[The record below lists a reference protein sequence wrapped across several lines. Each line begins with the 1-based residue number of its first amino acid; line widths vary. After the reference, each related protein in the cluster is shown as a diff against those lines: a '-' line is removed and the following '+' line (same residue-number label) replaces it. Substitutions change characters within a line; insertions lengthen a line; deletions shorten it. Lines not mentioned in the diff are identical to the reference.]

1 MLKTTAPVTGQNF
14 IFTITPDRNY
24 NNDSMSNSPKSR
36 SVKMHGRV
44 RWLFFFAVL
53 TLISFGIVLYLI
65 KTDLD
70 KTRSSVDYT
79 YSILKDIAELKGS
92 LSQAESSTRS
102 LLISGDKNWTP
113 HIEQLHA
120 KTHMFLQ
127 KVQSKVTNDTAFA
140 FIELTLLKELI
151 DSKESFQKSVIVN
164 DRSPEK
170 IREKISF
177 TGEGPQQSRAAF
189 NILDKLTAS
198 GEKVLAERLQANAR
212 NYSKSLYTAIFGAIV
227 AFIIVLSLIIQL
239 NRDISRRKKAEESV
253 GYSDERYRNLIEN
266 ASMVMYT
273 TDQNG
278 IITFANQQVGDL
290 TGYSVEELIGKDF
303 SFLLHPS
310 WMQQVFNHYTQQF
323 QERSLSTTLEFIIRT
338 KSGNQKWVEQTAQL
352 IIKDELV
359 QGFQCMV
366 RDITEKKKIE
376 LELKESEQK
385 RKENQL
391 RLEAILENTTSL
403 IFIKSL
409 EGRYITINK
418 RFKEVLG
425 VTDEM
430 VINQTDYDFSEKETA
445 DHYKMLD
452 EEVINTRKPVET
464 EEWVFGPQGR
474 KNLLVIKFP
483 LIDQKKKI
491 FGIGGIATDITDR
504 ILYQQK
510 LIEAR
515 KNAEEAKQLQE
526 QFLANMSHEIRTPMN
541 GIQGMTNLLLQTDLN
556 VQQREFTAMIKRSVN
571 NLLVI
576 VNDILDFSKIKAGKI
591 TIDKV
596 PFTIQDILNN
606 IKAQFDPEVSLKEL
620 ELVLEYDNGLPAT
633 IVGDPYRLN
642 QVLVNIIG
650 NAIKFTVS
658 GEVRV
663 KTELVKQTG
672 NKVDIRFIVS
682 DTGIGFPDEKA
693 GLIFEAFSQAG
704 PEIARNYG
712 GAGLGLAICKG
723 LLDLQNGSIQA
734 INIPGGGAVF
744 TIQIPYEIQSIQNSE
759 TDGASML
766 KEKRFLVVE
775 DNEVNQKLVSY
786 VLKKVGGTVDIANNG
801 RAAIDL
807 LEQKKNGYDLII
819 MDIQM
824 PVMDGYEATEYI
836 RKTLQLQIPII
847 AMTATALKGDR
858 DRSEQV
864 GMNDFML
871 KPFDF
876 DDLYKR
882 LIRLLSKNKQQ
893 PDNNESMRNQ
903 KLYDLSLLEG
913 LDDKDSLLDVL
924 NLFLDNTPAQMIELA
939 ALCKAD
945 NWDALYQLAHKLKG
959 ALAMLQA
966 TYISDLLG
974 KIESNARERKDI
986 DQIAAKVQEACALF
1000 EQMKSQLIDE
1010 KEQIMGR

>member
-1 MLKTTAPVTGQNF
+1 
-14 IFTITPDRNY
+14 
-24 NNDSMSNSPKSR
+24 
-36 SVKMHGRV
+36 MHGRV

-65 KTDLD
+65 KKDLD

-79 YSILKDIAELKGS
+79 YSILKNIAELKSALG
-92 LSQAESSTRS
+92 LAESATRS
-102 LLISGDKNWTP
+102 FLITDDKNWQP
-113 HIEQLHA
+113 HIIQLH
-120 KTHMFLQ
+120 KKSQTLLQ
-127 KVQSKVTNDTAFA
+127 QIQSKVKNDTAFA
-140 FIELTLLKELI
+140 FLDLTLLGELVK
-151 DSKESFQKSVIVN
+151 SKASFQRSVIEN
-164 DRSPEK
+164 NRSTEK
-170 IREKISF
+170 IAERFLFS
-177 TGEGPQQSRAAF
+177 GEGPQQSRATF
-189 NILDKLTAS
+189 NLLDKLTIS
-198 GEKVLAERLQANAR
+198 GEKILAERLQANAR
-212 NYSKSLYTAIFGAIV
+212 NYSKSIYTAIAGAIT
-227 AFIIVLSLIIQL
+227 AFIIVLILIIQL
-239 NRDISRRKKAEESV
+239 NRDISRRKKAEEII
-253 GYSDERYRNLIEN
+253 GYSDERYKNLIEN

-273 TDQNG
+273 TDVNG
-278 IITFANQQVGDL
+278 IISFANQQVGDL
-290 TGYSVEELIGKDF
+290 TGYSVDELIGKDF

-323 QERSLSTTLEFIIRT
+323 QERTPSTTLEFIIRT
-338 KSGNQKWVEQTAQL
+338 KTGYQKWVEQTSQL
-352 IIKDELV
+352 IIKDEMV

-366 RDITEKKKIE
+366 RDISEKKKIE
-376 LELKESEQK
+376 LELKESEQR

-403 IFIKSL
+403 IFIKNL
-409 EGRYITINK
+409 DGRYITINK

-430 VINQTDYDFSEKETA
+430 VINNTDYDFSEKEAA

-452 EEVINTRKPVET
+452 EEVMNTRKAVET
-464 EEWVFGPQGR
+464 EEWIFGPQGR

-504 ILYQQK
+504 VLYQQK

-541 GIQGMTNLLLQTDLN
+541 GIQGMTNLLLQTELN
-556 VQQREFTAMIKRSVN
+556 TQQKEFTAMIKRSVN

-576 VNDILDFSKIKAGKI
+576 VNDILDFSKIKAGKL

-596 PFTIQDILNN
+596 PFNIREVLNN
-606 IKAQFDPEVSLKEL
+606 IKAQFDPEVAQKKLGLIFEN
-620 ELVLEYDNGLPAT
+620 DQGLPT
-633 IVGDPYRLN
+633 TLLGDPYRLN
-642 QVLVNIIG
+642 QILVNIIG

-658 GEVRV
+658 GEVSV
-663 KTELVKQTG
+663 KTELIHQTTD
-672 NKVDIRFIVS
+672 KADIRFTIS
-682 DTGIGFPDEKA
+682 DTGIGFPDEKLD
-693 GLIFEAFSQAG
+693 LIFEPFVQAG

-723 LLDLQNGSIQA
+723 LLDLQKGSVQA
-734 INIPGGGAVF
+734 MNKPGGGTVF
-744 TIQIPYEIQSIQNSE
+744 TIQLPYEIPTDQQQE
-759 TDGASML
+759 TDETLLL
-766 KEKRFLVVE
+766 KGKHFLVVE

-801 RAAIDL
+801 RVAIDL
-807 LEQKKNGYDLII
+807 LEQKNMHYDLII

-824 PVMDGYEATEYI
+824 PVMDGYEATMYI
-836 RKTLQLQIPII
+836 RNTLQLQIPII

-858 DRSEQV
+858 ERSEQV

-882 LIRLLSKNKQQ
+882 LIRLLLKNNSN
-893 PDNNESMRNQ
+893 PVNTASMNSE

-924 NLFLDNTPAQMIELA
+924 NLFLENTPAQMTELSALAEA
-939 ALCKAD
+939 AD
-945 NWDALYQLAHKLKG
+945 WDALYQLAHKLKG

-966 TYISDLLG
+966 SFIAELLG
-974 KIESNARERKDI
+974 QIESDARERKDI
-986 DQIAAKVQEACALF
+986 DQIGHKVASVCSLF
-1000 EQMKSQLIDE
+1000 EQMKIQLINE
-1010 KEQIMGR
+1010 KEQIMLR

>member
-1 MLKTTAPVTGQNF
+1 
-14 IFTITPDRNY
+14 
-24 NNDSMSNSPKSR
+24 MSTNTKNR
-36 SVKMHGRV
+36 SVIMHGRV

-65 KTDLD
+65 KQELD
-70 KTRSSVDYT
+70 KTRASVDYT
-79 YSILKDIAELKGS
+79 YSVLKDIAELKSS
-92 LSQAESSTRS
+92 LGQAESATRS
-102 LLISGDKNWTP
+102 LLITDDKNWQP
-113 HIEQLHA
+113 IIEQLHEKTNILYTQIDA
-120 KTHMFLQ
+120 KI
-127 KVQSKVTNDTAFA
+127 KNDTAFSSSS
-140 FIELTLLKELI
+140 FILLKELI
-151 DSKESFQKSVIVN
+151 KNKDQFQKALLTDSTSTESIKK
-164 DRSPEK
+164 RFS
-170 IREKISF
+170 S
-177 TGEGPQQSRAAF
+177 TGEGPQQSQAAF
-189 NILDKLTAS
+189 NILNKLTVC
-198 GEKVLAERLQANAR
+198 GEIVLSQRLQANAK
-212 NYSKSLYTAIFGAIV
+212 NYSYSIYVAIIGAII
-227 AFIIVLSLIIQL
+227 AFIIVLALIIQL

-253 GYSDERYRNLIEN
+253 GFSDERYKNLIEN

-273 TDQNG
+273 TDING

-323 QERSLSTTLEFIIRT
+323 QSKTTSTSLEFVIRT
-338 KSGNQKWVEQTAQL
+338 KTGNQKWVEQTAQL
-352 IIKDELV
+352 IVKDEMV

-376 LELKESEQK
+376 LELKESELR

-403 IFIKSL
+403 IFIKGL
-409 EGRYITINK
+409 DGRYITINK
-418 RFKEVLG
+418 RFKEVMG

-430 VINQTDYDFSEKETA
+430 VIGKTDYEFSEKEA
-445 DHYKMLD
+445 GDHYKRLD
-452 EEVINTRKPVET
+452 EEVISTRKPVET
-464 EEWVFGPQGR
+464 EEWIFGPEGR

-483 LIDQKKKI
+483 LIDHRKKI

-504 ILYQQK
+504 VLYQQK

-541 GIQGMTNLLLQTDLN
+541 GIQGMTNLLLQTELN
-556 VQQREFTAMIKRSVN
+556 GQQKEFTSMIKRSVN

-591 TIDKV
+591 TLDKV
-596 PFTIQDILNN
+596 PFQIREVFSQIKSQFELDI
-606 IKAQFDPEVSLKEL
+606 AQKKLALIID
-620 ELVLEYDNGLPAT
+620 YDMGLPDT
-633 IVGDPYRLN
+633 VIGDPYRLN
-642 QVLVNIIG
+642 QVLVNIVG
-650 NAIKFTVS
+650 NAVKFTVS
-658 GEVRV
+658 GEIRI
-663 KTELVKQTG
+663 KTDVIEQTG
-672 NKVDIRFIVS
+672 NKATIRFIVS
-682 DTGIGFPDEKA
+682 DTGMGVPDEKKQI
-693 GLIFEAFSQAG
+693 IFEPFTQAG

-712 GAGLGLAICKG
+712 GAGLGLSICKG
-723 LLDLQNGSIQA
+723 LLGLQGGTIEFANKS
-734 INIPGGGAVF
+734 GGGAEF
-744 TIQIPYEIQSIQNSE
+744 IILIPYEVPQEQAAERDESQL
-759 TDGASML
+759 L
-766 KEKRFLVVE
+766 KGKHFLVVE

-801 RAAIDL
+801 RVAIDL
-807 LEQKKNGYDLII
+807 LEQKKTTYDLII
-819 MDIQM
+819 MDLQM

-836 RKTLQLQIPII
+836 RNTLQLQIPII

-858 DRSEQV
+858 DRSVQV

-882 LIRLLSKNKQQ
+882 LIRLLIKDSTQS
-893 PDNNESMRNQ
+893 DNHDTMNSR

-924 NLFLDNTPAQMIELA
+924 NLFLENTPVQMTELA
-939 ALCKAD
+939 ELSQKEE
-945 NWDALYQLAHKLKG
+945 WDALYQLAHKLKG

-966 TYISDLLG
+966 THISELLG
-974 KIESNARERKDI
+974 KIEAGARERKEI
-986 DQIAAKVQEACALF
+986 DQIPAKVAEVCTLF
-1000 EQMKSQLIDE
+1000 DQMKVQLIEE
-1010 KEQIMGR
+1010 KEQIMGQ

>member
-1 MLKTTAPVTGQNF
+1 
-14 IFTITPDRNY
+14 
-24 NNDSMSNSPKSR
+24 
-36 SVKMHGRV
+36 MHGRV

-65 KTDLD
+65 KKDLD
-70 KTRSSVDYT
+70 KTRTSVDFT
-79 YSILKDIAELKGS
+79 YSVLKDIAELKSS
-92 LSQAESSTRS
+92 LGQAESATRS
-102 LLISGDKNWTP
+102 LLITNDKNWQP
-113 HIEQLHA
+113 IIEELHQR
-120 KTHMFLQ
+120 TNTLLDQ
-127 KVQSKVTNDTAFA
+127 IQSKIKNDTAFSSSSL
-140 FIELTLLKELI
+140 ILLKELI
-151 DSKESFQKSVIVN
+151 KNKEAFQRSVIADVITIDAIKN
-164 DRSPEK
+164 RFSL
-170 IREKISF
+170 S
-177 TGEGPQQSRAAF
+177 GEGPQQSQAAF
-189 NILDKLTAS
+189 NMLHRLTVC
-198 GEKVLAERLQANAR
+198 GEIVLSQRLQANAQ
-212 NYSKSLYTAIFGAIV
+212 NYSKSIYAAIIGAII
-227 AFIIVLSLIIQL
+227 AFIIVLALIIQL

-253 GYSDERYRNLIEN
+253 GYSDERYKNLIEN

-273 TDQNG
+273 TDING

-310 WMQQVFNHYTQQF
+310 WMQQVFNHYAQQF
-323 QERSLSTTLEFIIRT
+323 QSKTISTSLEFVIRT
-338 KSGNQKWVEQTAQL
+338 KSGNQKWVEQTAQI
-352 IIKDELV
+352 IIKDEMI

-376 LELKESEQK
+376 IELKESEQR

-403 IFIKSL
+403 IFIKGL
-409 EGRYITINK
+409 DGRYITINK
-418 RFKEVLG
+418 RFKEVMG

-430 VINQTDYDFSEKETA
+430 VIGKTDYEFSEKESG

-452 EEVINTRKPVET
+452 EEVISTRKPVET
-464 EEWVFGPQGR
+464 EEWIFGPEGR

-483 LIDQKKKI
+483 LVDHRKKI

-504 ILYQQK
+504 VLYQQK

-541 GIQGMTNLLLQTDLN
+541 GIQGMTNLLLQTELN
-556 VQQREFTAMIKRSVN
+556 GQQKEFTSMIKRSVN
-571 NLLVI
+571 NLLII

-591 TIDKV
+591 TLDKV
-596 PFTIQDILNN
+596 PFRIREVLNQ
-606 IKAQFDPEVSLKEL
+606 IKAQFEHEVVQKDL
-620 ELVLEYDNGLPAT
+620 ELIFDQDMGLPET
-633 IVGDPYRLN
+633 VIGDPYRLN
-642 QVLVNIIG
+642 QVLVNVIG
-650 NAIKFTVS
+650 NAVKFTVS
-658 GEVRV
+658 GEVRI
-663 KTELVKQTG
+663 KTEVIEQTG
-672 NKVDIRFIVS
+672 NKAHIRFTVS
-682 DTGIGFPDEKA
+682 DTGIGIPDEKA
-693 GLIFEAFSQAG
+693 SVIFEPFTQAG

-712 GAGLGLAICKG
+712 GAGLGLSICKG
-723 LLDLQNGSIQA
+723 LLELQGGTIQFA
-734 INIPGGGAVF
+734 NIPGGGVEF
-744 TIQIPYEIQSIQNSE
+744 MIHIPYEVQHEQSIEGDESQL
-759 TDGASML
+759 L
-766 KEKRFLVVE
+766 KGKNFLVVE

-786 VLKKVGGTVDIANNG
+786 VLKKVGGNVDIAHNG
-801 RAAIDL
+801 KIAIDL
-807 LEQKKNGYDLII
+807 LEQKKGDYDLII

-836 RKTLQLQIPII
+836 RKTLRLQIPVI

-858 DRSEQV
+858 ERSEQV

-882 LIRLLSKNKQQ
+882 LIRLLVKDTTK
-893 PDNNESMRNQ
+893 PNNLETMNSQ

-924 NLFLDNTPAQMIELA
+924 NLFLENTPVQMTELA
-939 ALCKAD
+939 ELSKKGD
-945 NWDALYQLAHKLKG
+945 WDALYQLAHKLKG

-966 TYISDLLG
+966 TYISELLG
-974 KIESNARERKDI
+974 KIEACAREKNET
-986 DQIAAKVQEACALF
+986 DQIPTKVAEVCSLF
-1000 EQMKSQLIDE
+1000 DQMKTQLIDE